1 MNKTLIYKD
10 ENRKVSTSGNYT
22 AVSLASETFE
32 LIKGTK
38 DSAVAPYTRQ
48 QKEEVNG
55 VNSWIKSYT
64 TRDFD
69 VPFLAIQEIVV
80 DAGKDSEFGPA
91 VYWIKTSD
99 ITPEIE
105 VERTP
110 LLPTDF

>member
-10 ENRKVSTSGNYT
+10 ENRKVSVSGNYT

-32 LIKGTK
+32 LIKGNQDT
-38 DSAVAPYTRQ
+38 AIAPHTRQ

-69 VPFLAIQEIVV
+69 VPFLVIQTIIE
-80 DAGKDSEFGPA
+80 DNGKNSVFGPA
-91 VYWIKTSD
+91 IYWIKTSD
-99 ITPEIE
+99 IKPEME
-105 VERTP
+105 VEREP